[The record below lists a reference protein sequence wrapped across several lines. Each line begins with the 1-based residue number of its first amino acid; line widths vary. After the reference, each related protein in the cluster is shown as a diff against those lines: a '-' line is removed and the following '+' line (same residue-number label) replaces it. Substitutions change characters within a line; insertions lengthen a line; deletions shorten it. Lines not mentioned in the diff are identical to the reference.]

1 MAASLAFES
10 VDTAPTR
17 ARIEAC
23 TNARE
28 PSEAV
33 MAKWDDLKDGDLPAF
48 NAKLR
53 NQVLPTIALPAL
65 RLPNPLPS
73 DQNGNGVEQEQ

>member
-1 MAASLAFES
+1 
-10 VDTAPTR
+10 
-17 ARIEAC
+17 
-23 TNARE
+23 
-28 PSEAV
+28 

-53 NQVLPTIALPAL
+53 NQALPTIALPAL

-73 DQNGNGVEQEQ
+73 NQNGNGVEQEQ